1 MTAMMNGFPPSEQTQ
16 VTLANWRQHPY
27 SAWAFSHVREI
38 IPSADIPNNPE
49 GVRPLGTALEDI
61 GHIEVQPSMNLAQYL
76 DATWTDGYLVLQD
89 GAIIHEV
96 YRNALAPMRQHILM
110 SVSKSML
117 GVLAGILAH
126 KGKLDLSAP
135 VTVYVPEM
143 RSTAWNKASVQ
154 NVLDMRVGIE
164 FAEDYEATSGAIIE
178 YRKSTGWNP
187 LGPGETPSDLRS
199 FFSQLTEQDGPHEGR
214 FHYVSPNT
222 DLAAWIIERAAGTR
236 YADLMSEHLW
246 QPMGAG
252 SPAYI
257 TVDRLGA
264 PRAAGGMCVTLRD
277 LARVGQLIVDGGMA
291 GAMQV
296 IRPEWIDDLFNGG
309 DPVAWQ
315 NGDFADYF
323 AGRDMHYRNKW
334 YVLRGQRPMAFGSGI
349 HGQNLWVLPHE
360 RIVIAK
366 LSSRPKAQDE
376 AVGALNFKMTEAVK
390 RHLSE

>member
-1 MTAMMNGFPPSEQTQ
+1 MTAMMDGFPPSEQTQ

-38 IPSADIPNNPE
+38 IPSADIPYNPE

-76 DATWTDGYLVLQD
+76 DATWTDGYLVLHD

-96 YRNALAPMRQHILM
+96 YRNELKPCRQHILM

-117 GVLAGILAH
+117 GVLAGILAN
-126 KGKLDLSAP
+126 KGKLDLAAP
-135 VTVYVPEM
+135 VTLYVPEM
-143 RSTAWNKASVQ
+143 RSTAWNKATVQ

-164 FAEDYEATSGAIIE
+164 FAEDYEATSGAIVE

-187 LGPGETPSDLRS
+187 LGPGESPTDLRS
-199 FFSQLTEQDGPHEGR
+199 FFSELTETDGPHEGR

-291 GAMQV
+291 GTTQV
-296 IRPEWIDDLFNGG
+296 IAPEWIDDLFNGG

-349 HGQNLWVLPHE
+349 HGQNLWVLPQE

-376 AVGALNFKMTEAVK
+376 AVGALNFRMTEAVK

>member
-1 MTAMMNGFPPSEQTQ
+1 
-16 VTLANWRQHPY
+16 
-27 SAWAFSHVREI
+27 
-38 IPSADIPNNPE
+38 
-49 GVRPLGTALEDI
+49 
-61 GHIEVQPSMNLAQYL
+61 
-76 DATWTDGYLVLQD
+76 
-89 GAIIHEV
+89 
-96 YRNALAPMRQHILM
+96 
-110 SVSKSML
+110 
-117 GVLAGILAH
+117 
-126 KGKLDLSAP
+126 
-135 VTVYVPEM
+135 
-143 RSTAWNKASVQ
+143 
-154 NVLDMRVGIE
+154 
-164 FAEDYEATSGAIIE
+164 
-178 YRKSTGWNP
+178 
-187 LGPGETPSDLRS
+187 
-199 FFSQLTEQDGPHEGR
+199 
-214 FHYVSPNT
+214 
-222 DLAAWIIERAAGTR
+222 
-236 YADLMSEHLW
+236 MSEHLW

-291 GAMQV
+291 GTTQV

-334 YVLRGQRPMAFGSGI
+334 YVLRGQRPMAFGGGI

-390 RHLSE
+390 RHLSD